1 MDFDEGLRI
10 VASLMDISARTAPK
24 ARGID
29 TIVTKTLTGD
39 ELKNIAVRMEKMG
52 EQLGAAF
59 FTRDAASMRSAGA
72 CFLIGCRGFE
82 ATGLNCG
89 ACGKRKCTE
98 LTDQALQH
106 GIDTMYSG
114 PNCVLRITDLGIAVG
129 SAVKTAS
136 IHNVDNRV
144 LFSAGC
150 AALSLDLLPGCT
162 IAYAVP
168 LSVAGKNIFFDRVA

>member
-1 MDFDEGLRI
+1 MEFDEGLRI

-39 ELKNIAVRMEKMG
+39 ELQNVAVRMEEMG
-52 EQLGAAF
+52 KQLEAAF
-59 FTRDAASMRSAGA
+59 FIRDAASMRSAGA

-82 ATGLNCG
+82 AAGVNCG
-89 ACGKRKCTE
+89 ACGKKTCNE
-98 LTDQALQH
+98 IADQTLKR
-106 GIDTMYSG
+106 GIDTVYSG
-114 PNCVLRITDLGIAVG
+114 PNCALRITDLGIAVG

-150 AALSLDLLPGCT
+150 AALSLGLLPECT

-168 LSVAGKNIFFDRVA
+168 LSVSGKSIFSDRVV